1 MDNLLLSALSTK
13 QRYNSLKHVVPQ
25 GMVAPDTLALLQWY
39 GAYYAAFPE
48 RDVVDIDELQSLVRL
63 RSAHAAP
70 ESVQI
75 TLHLIEQLRNK
86 PDDTAINLSLI
97 HI

>member
-39 GAYYAAFPE
+39 GAYYGSVLRLCSHFSG
-48 RDVVDIDELQSLVRL
+48 DGGSYSVYDIALWFDEQSWLY
-63 RSAHAAP
+63 
-70 ESVQI
+70 I
-75 TLHLIEQLRNK
+75 
-86 PDDTAINLSLI
+86 DSL
-97 HI
+97 